1 MPNGA
6 CTPNW
11 RGVAPVS
18 RRLVTY
24 YPPDAKTI
32 KEYAR
37 QVCQELGL
45 KGNAN
50 FLHPDVINGLAD
62 YLNFSAE
69 LIAKLLNEGHDEL
82 LDTSNE

>member
-1 MPNGA
+1 
-6 CTPNW
+6 
-11 RGVAPVS
+11 VAAVS
-18 RRLVTY
+18 KRQVTY

-45 KGNAN
+45 KGNADYVR
-50 FLHPDVINGLAD
+50 PDVINGLAD

-82 LDTSNE
+82 LDTTGE